1 MTEHSFDLA
10 AALVDTAAEQ
20 LATTP
25 YGTSHIQFHDFG
37 QFPITATHTIH
48 DNGHTVHVAAYD
60 DHGIIAA
67 AQAYAPHTTDT
78 PAGRIIM
85 FRAAH
90 LSFTALDTTAA
101 HETAFLARGQRLY
114 MLTTAAGTDRWRV
127 GIGDGSPADF
137 DSLDEALDHIVDKLE
152 TARTG

>member
-10 AALVDTAAEQ
+10 AALVDTAAQ
-20 LATTP
+20 RLASTAYETT
-25 YGTSHIQFHDFG
+25 HILFHDFG
-37 QFPITATHTIH
+37 QFPLTATHTIH

-67 AQAYAPHTTDT
+67 AQAYTRDATDT

-90 LSFTALDTTAA
+90 LTFTATDTTTA
-101 HETAFLARGQRLY
+101 HQSAFLARGQRLY
-114 MLTTAAGTDRWRV
+114 MLTTAAGTDQWRV
-127 GIGDGSPADF
+127 SIGDGRPADF
-137 DSLDEALDHIVDKLE
+137 HSLDETLDHIVDELE
-152 TARTG
+152 PARTT